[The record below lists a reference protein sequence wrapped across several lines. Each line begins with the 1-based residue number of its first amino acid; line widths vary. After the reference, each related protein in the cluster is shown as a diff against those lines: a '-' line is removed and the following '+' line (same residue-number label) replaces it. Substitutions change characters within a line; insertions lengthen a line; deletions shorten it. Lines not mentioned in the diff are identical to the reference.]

1 MNTCRLGC
9 ACAIVL
15 AYFALPGS
23 NKSGLAQPFP
33 AKPINMIAPYAA
45 GGPTDTVARLVAE
58 PMRRFFGQPM
68 VVENITGAGGS
79 IATARV
85 ARATPDGYTLSIGHW
100 GSHVVNGAYYS
111 NLPFD
116 LRTDFEPIALIA
128 SNPQLLISKLSVPAK
143 NLKEL
148 IPWLKAN
155 HDKAMFGSG
164 GVGASSHIGGAY
176 FLNRIGVKMEF
187 VPYRGG
193 APAMQAL
200 LSGEF
205 ELYMTQISGAVGHI
219 RAGKLRAYLV
229 SDKKRQAI
237 APEIPTSDEAGLPG
251 LYNSIWHGLW
261 APKGTPRDV
270 IAKLNAAAVD
280 ALMDDALRKRFAD
293 LGQEIPPRNEQT
305 PQALGAF
312 HKAEIDKWWPLMRAA
327 GIKAE

>member
-1 MNTCRLGC
+1 MKALLKVC
-9 ACAIVL
+9 AL
-15 AYFALPGS
+15 AVIFGTGS
-23 NKSGLAQPFP
+23 TGMAQPWP
-33 AKPINMIAPYAA
+33 SRAISIVVPYSA
-45 GGPTDTVARLVAE
+45 GGPTDTLARLMSE
-58 PMRRFFGQPM
+58 PMRRFLGQTV

-79 IATARV
+79 IATGRV
-85 ARATPDGYTLSIGHW
+85 VRAAPDGYTIGIGHW
-100 GSHVVNGAYYS
+100 GSHVTNGAYY

-116 LRTDFEPIALIA
+116 LLTDLDPIAMIA
-128 SNPQLLISKLSVPAK
+128 TNPQLVVSKPSVPAK

-148 IPWLKAN
+148 IPWIKAN
-155 HDKAMFGSG
+155 HDKILFGTG
-164 GVGASSHIGGAY
+164 GVGASSHISGVY

-205 ELYMTQISGAVGHI
+205 DLYMTQISGALAHV

-229 SDKKRQAI
+229 TSKARQTI
-237 APEIPTSDEAGLPG
+237 APEIPTTDEAGLPG
-251 LYNSIWHGLW
+251 LYTAIWHGIW
-261 APKGTPRDV
+261 APRGVPRD
-270 IAKLNAAAVD
+270 INTKLNAAVVES
-280 ALMDDALRKRFAD
+280 LTDDVLRKRFAD

-305 PQALGAF
+305 QQVLARH